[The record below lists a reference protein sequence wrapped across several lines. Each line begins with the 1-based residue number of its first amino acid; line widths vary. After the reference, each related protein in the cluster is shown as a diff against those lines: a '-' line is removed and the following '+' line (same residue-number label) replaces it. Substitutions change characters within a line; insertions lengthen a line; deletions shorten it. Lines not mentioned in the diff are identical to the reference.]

1 MASVHSRMYIPLVHS
16 TSAVSHSV
24 FICLRVRFDSSRVA
38 YVVHNCSRL
47 YRRRR
52 AETTSIRHACAFRD
66 NVDQRG
72 AASRRIPEKKFSD
85 PLLQKVE
92 KGGPPGGY
100 GAYAGKTS
108 FRKSRR
114 QLHPVVSDLRTSR
127 IRARSASPPPKKTAR
142 PHACTSDA
150 TEAID
155 AHGGHARG
163 RAHEE
168 LRDAAQILQPPS
180 LSEIAAM
187 TGGGGGAPSISS
199 ASAHAARSRLLARA
213 R

>member
-72 AASRRIPEKKFSD
+72 AASRRFPEKKFSD

-127 IRARSASPPPKKTAR
+127 IRARSASPPPKETLR
-142 PHACTSDA
+142 PHARTWTRRKRCSW
-150 TEAID
+150 
-155 AHGGHARG
+155 RG
-163 RAHEE
+163 V
-168 LRDAAQILQPPS
+168 L
-180 LSEIAAM
+180 
-187 TGGGGGAPSISS
+187 GA
-199 ASAHAARSRLLARA
+199 
-213 R
+213 

>member
-1 MASVHSRMYIPLVHS
+1 MVAASNAVHAPKRLRFGMPAPPETLL
-16 TSAVSHSV
+16 TSAAQ
-24 FICLRVRFDSSRVA
+24 CRGG
-38 YVVHNCSRL
+38 
-47 YRRRR
+47 
-52 AETTSIRHACAFRD
+52 FRK
-66 NVDQRG
+66 
-72 AASRRIPEKKFSD
+72 KKFSD
-85 PLLQKVE
+85 PLPPKVE
-92 KGGPPGGY
+92 RGGY
-100 GAYAGKTS
+100 ERTRGKTS
-108 FRKSRR
+108 FQESRR
-114 QLHPVVSDLRTSR
+114 QLHSAVSDLPTSR

-187 TGGGGGAPSISS
+187 TGGGGGAPSNSS